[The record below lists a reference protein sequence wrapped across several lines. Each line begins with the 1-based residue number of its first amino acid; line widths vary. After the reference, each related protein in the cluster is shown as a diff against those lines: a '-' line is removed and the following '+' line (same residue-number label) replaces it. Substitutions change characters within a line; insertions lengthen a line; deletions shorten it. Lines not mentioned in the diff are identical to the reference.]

1 MIKPCLAVLTSVLL
15 LSGCAGVDGDFEC
28 NATAGDRCMTMSEAN
43 DIARS
48 KTGGNTVGKP
58 GATSLPSLV
67 DIPQA
72 AVPPPRAVALPP
84 GKPVTHPAPG
94 TAYRAPLTASG
105 SRGATTA
112 APLQPFTSRPLVVS
126 SATVPRGPACRT
138 GHCDYPGTVTVA
150 RTPERVG
157 TVWIAPWTDSDNN
170 FHQPGRISFVLQ
182 GPQWVQPARIE

>member
-43 DIARS
+43 GVARS
-48 KTGGNTVGKP
+48 KTGSDTVGKP

-84 GKPVTHPAPG
+84 GKPVVHPVSATTRMPG
-94 TAYRAPLTASG
+94 AVTAS
-105 SRGATTA
+105 RGTTTA
-112 APLQPFTSRPLVVS
+112 APLKPFTSRPLIVS
-126 SATVPRGPACRT
+126 SATVPRGPACHT
-138 GHCDYPGTVTVA
+138 GNCDYPGTVTVA

-182 GPQWVQPARIE
+182 GPQWVQPTRIE